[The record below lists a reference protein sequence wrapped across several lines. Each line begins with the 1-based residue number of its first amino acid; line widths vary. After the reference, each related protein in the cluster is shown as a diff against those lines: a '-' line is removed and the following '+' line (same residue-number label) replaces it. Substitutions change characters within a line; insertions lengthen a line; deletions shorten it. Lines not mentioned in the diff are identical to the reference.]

1 MINIDIVLLF
11 QAVNFLLLLFLL
23 NTLLYRPIRKVMA
36 DRAAELEAARGKT
49 VSVDSDVR
57 DRMAEY
63 ELKLREA
70 KTGANEERA
79 RMIGAARSEEAA
91 ILEDARRDA
100 ASSLAEIRAAIQ
112 KEAAK
117 EEGRLR
123 ARAEELSRVISE
135 KVLGRSLS

>member
-23 NTLLYRPIRKVMA
+23 NMLLYRPIRKVMA

-49 VSVDSDVR
+49 ISVDSDVR
-57 DRMAEY
+57 DRMTEY

-79 RMIGAARSEEAA
+79 RMIGAARSEETA

-112 KEAAK
+112 KEAAE

>member
-23 NTLLYRPIRKVMA
+23 NMLLYRPIRKVMA

-79 RMIGAARSEEAA
+79 QMIGAARSEEAA

-123 ARAEELSRVISE
+123 ARAEELSQVISE

>member
-57 DRMAEY
+57 DRMTEY

-79 RMIGAARSEEAA
+79 KMIGAARSEEAS

>member
-23 NTLLYRPIRKVMA
+23 NMLLYRPIRKVMA

-49 VSVDSDVR
+49 ISVDSDVR
-57 DRMAEY
+57 DRMTEY

-79 RMIGAARSEEAA
+79 RMIGAARSEESA

-100 ASSLAEIRAAIQ
+100 AASLAEIRAAIQ
-112 KEAAK
+112 KEAAE

>member
-23 NTLLYRPIRKVMA
+23 NALLYRPIRKVMA

-57 DRMAEY
+57 DRMTEY

-79 RMIGAARSEEAA
+79 KMIGAARSEEAS

-123 ARAEELSRVISE
+123 TRAEELSRVISE

>member
-23 NTLLYRPIRKVMA
+23 NMLLYRPIRKVMA

-49 VSVDSDVR
+49 ISVDSDVR
-57 DRMAEY
+57 DRMTEY
-63 ELKLREA
+63 ELKLRDA

-79 RMIGAARSEEAA
+79 RMIGAVRSEESA

-100 ASSLAEIRAAIQ
+100 AASLAEIRAAIQ
-112 KEAAK
+112 KEAAE

>member
-11 QAVNFLLLLFLL
+11 QAVNFLLLLFFL
-23 NTLLYRPIRKVMA
+23 NMLLYRPIRKVMA

-49 VSVDSDVR
+49 ISVDSDVR
-57 DRMAEY
+57 DRMTEY

-79 RMIGAARSEEAA
+79 RMIGAARSEESA

-100 ASSLAEIRAAIQ
+100 AASLAEIRAAIQ
-112 KEAAK
+112 KEAAE

>member
-23 NTLLYRPIRKVMA
+23 NMLLYRPIRKAMA

-79 RMIGAARSEEAA
+79 QMIGAARSEEAA

-123 ARAEELSRVISE
+123 ARAEELSQVISE

>member
-57 DRMAEY
+57 DRMTEY

-79 RMIGAARSEEAA
+79 QMIGAARSEEAA

>member
-112 KEAAK
+112 KEAVK

>member
-11 QAVNFLLLLFLL
+11 QAVNFLLLLFFL
-23 NTLLYRPIRKVMA
+23 NMLLYRPIRKVMA

-49 VSVDSDVR
+49 ISVDSDVR
-57 DRMAEY
+57 DRMTEY

-79 RMIGAARSEEAA
+79 RMIGAARSEESA

-100 ASSLAEIRAAIQ
+100 TASLAEIRAAIQ
-112 KEAAK
+112 KEAAE

>member
-1 MINIDIVLLF
+1 MIKIDIVLLF

-23 NTLLYRPIRKVMA
+23 NMLLYRPLRKVMA

-57 DRMAEY
+57 DRMTEY

-79 RMIGAARSEEAA
+79 QMIGAARSEEAA

-100 ASSLAEIRAAIQ
+100 ASSLAEIRAALRQ
-112 KEAAK
+112 EAVV
-117 EEGRLR
+117 EEKRLR
-123 ARAEELSRVISE
+123 VRAEELSRVISE